1 LTRDAFQE
9 KIQSLVVEYTTLVE
23 KINKELIDPA
33 MAKDLNETL
42 TAIEAF
48 EETVKKLNDST
59 LNSFKE

>member
-42 TAIEAF
+42 KNIEAF